1 MATTKKEVKIENAKG
16 DDFWGNFFK
25 VSDMLD
31 VLDVVDDV
39 VEKGKVSIFMKR
51 GFMWSQSWNCYI
63 PVDDWENSIYKSS
76 N

>member
-1 MATTKKEVKIENAKG
+1 MATNKKEVEIENTKG
-16 DDFWGNFFK
+16 DDFLGNFFK
-25 VSDMLD
+25 VSD